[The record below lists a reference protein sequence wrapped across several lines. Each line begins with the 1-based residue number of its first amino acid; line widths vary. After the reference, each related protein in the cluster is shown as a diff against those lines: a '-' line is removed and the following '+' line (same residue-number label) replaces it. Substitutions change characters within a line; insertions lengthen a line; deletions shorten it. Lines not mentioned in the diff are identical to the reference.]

1 MRTILKPAIASEGL
15 GLPILLLLKTHS
27 SFLINFLEKS
37 GYVVSEVRSPEDLV
51 ALCVSNPPDAVIV
64 DVCQFGE
71 LEGWSVAQSIKMVN
85 PSPSVILLF
94 HGPTPEKVELPSG
107 VDALA
112 SDSNLQQLLTILGEY
127 TTAKTTVP
135 NENARFLDGS
145 FSRSL
150 GLRWTQVTG
159 APFSDS
165 SVRVTESTAAIP
177 HKRRTAVDK
186 AKITW
191 KRNQVLRRSSIG
203 RFLLALEGCLALVHD
218 EGEMKGRRLTRLLDD
233 LSDACELADEAGV
246 HNGWV
251 KQRLGVFSLV
261 FTLSSGKVVFNRLDE
276 SLDAGALAPE
286 PIASSNSWVLA
297 RAIAEVMNEEIDSA
311 PRRSTRIPTD
321 VLLEVQ
327 GEGFAYPGGTITVNM
342 HGALVSV
349 AAPLR
354 LGDRVTLH
362 VHCTGKSASA
372 AIVFAD
378 YTQRQFCVELE
389 NPENI
394 WGVTVPPADWNIRL
408 SNDHRVSID

>member
-1 MRTILKPAIASEGL
+1 MPAITSERL
-15 GLPILLLLKTHS
+15 GRPILLLLKTHS
-27 SFLINFLEKS
+27 SFLTNFLQKS
-37 GYVVSEVRSPEDLV
+37 GYAVSEVRSPEDLV
-51 ALCVSNPPDAVIV
+51 ALCVSNPPNAVIV

-71 LEGWSVAQSIKMVN
+71 LEGWSIAQSIKMVK
-85 PSPSVILLF
+85 PSPPVILLF
-94 HGPTPEKVELPSG
+94 HGPTPEKVELPYA

-112 SDSNLQQLLTILGEY
+112 SDSNLQQLLQVLGGY
-127 TTAKTTVP
+127 TTAKTAAQ
-135 NENARFLDGS
+135 NENAPSLDGA
-145 FSRSL
+145 FSRNS

-159 APFSDS
+159 APFSDAS
-165 SVRVTESTAAIP
+165 GVRVTESTAAIQ

-203 RFLLALEGCLALVHD
+203 RFLLALEGCLALVND
-218 EGEMKGRRLTRLLDD
+218 EGEMKGRRLTRLLDE
-233 LSDACELADEAGV
+233 LSHACELADEAGV
-246 HNGWV
+246 QNGWV
-251 KQRLGVFSLV
+251 RERLGIFSLV
-261 FTLSSGKVVFNRLDE
+261 FTLSSGNVVFNRLDE
-276 SLDAGALAPE
+276 SLDTDAPPPE

-297 RAIAEVMNEEIDSA
+297 RAIAEVMNKEIDST

-321 VLLEVQ
+321 VLVEVQ
-327 GEGFAYPGGTITVNM
+327 GEGFAYPGGTITVNL

-362 VHCTGKSASA
+362 VHRTGKSAPA

-378 YTQRQFCVELE
+378 YTQRQFCIELE

-408 SNDHRVSID
+408 SNDHHVSID